1 MSNPASAP
9 PSEDWAFEHARA
21 SLRIGLK
28 VQEIE
33 QRLVAR
39 GLSSDA
45 ATSVVTKALENRI
58 HEENEP
64 RERARRRLL
73 LHRILSGLLIGAYVI
88 IAYWNKGLGFA
99 FYAIGGLLLPFACI
113 WFADELGS
121 ATGFISFMRPY
132 ITFPTPPFFLR
143 LGGWLLL
150 LIPWII
156 ALSVW
161 TYRFFSMLL
170 AGFFSLSL

>member
-1 MSNPASAP
+1 MSNRVSAP

-28 VQEIE
+28 IQEIE
-33 QRLVAR
+33 QRLVDH
-39 GLSSDA
+39 GLTLDA
-45 ATSVVTKALENRI
+45 ATSVVTRALEDRI
-58 HEENEP
+58 RAENQSK
-64 RERARRRLL
+64 ERARRRLFL
-73 LHRILSGLLIGAYVI
+73 QRISSGIVVLAYII

-121 ATGFISFMRPY
+121 STGFISFMRPY
-132 ITFPTPPFFLR
+132 ITFPTLPFFLR

-156 ALSVW
+156 VLSVW
-161 TYRFFSMLL
+161 IYRFF
-170 AGFFSLSL
+170 